1 MKQWFSDT
9 VNRQCKRIIFPE
21 KSEKNEGIFMI
32 ALAYFLKG
40 QNFQAAAQ

>member
-1 MKQWFSDT
+1 MVF
-9 VNRQCKRIIFPE
+9 RH
-21 KSEKNEGIFMI
+21 SEQAVQENNIPGEEWKNEGIFMI